1 MKKNTEKPATVE
13 SVIKK
18 IRYKKP
24 YSKLYNWS
32 IEYIWESTVKDNGWL
47 TKKDLA
53 DTYLAEVHEQIM
65 KQQMK
70 FHSTSSG
77 QRYLSMLLSDSL
89 EAEYHIK
96 QIISNARSRTIE
108 SYLEEIKMKRKS
120 QKEIDRDF
128 NSMYGHLSQKEQ
140 NKIKKGR
147 RSGVNRYKPNVCVEL
162 DVNPPSLGD
171 DIVTQLQEVELEAIL
186 KKGLTEKEYIFMN
199 QLKECS
205 YEEIARARQ
214 IDIASVG
221 RKKRRLRDKIR
232 EILAS

>member
-1 MKKNTEKPATVE
+1 MKKNTGNPATVE

-18 IRYKKP
+18 IRYEEP

-53 DTYLAEVHEQIM
+53 DTYLAEVHEQLM
-65 KQQMK
+65 KQRVK
-70 FHSTSSG
+70 FLSTNSG
-77 QRYLSMLLSDSL
+77 QRYVSMLLSDSL
-89 EAEYHIK
+89 EADYHIK
-96 QIISNARSRTIE
+96 QIVSNARSRTIE

-128 NSMYGHLSQKEQ
+128 NSMHGHLSEKEQ

-171 DIVTQLQEVELEAIL
+171 DIVTQLQEIELQAIL
-186 KKGLTEKEYIFMN
+186 KKELTEKEYIFMN
-199 QLKECS
+199 QLKEFSC
-205 YEEIARARQ
+205 EEIARVRQ

>member
-1 MKKNTEKPATVE
+1 MKENIWKPTTVE
-13 SVIKK
+13 RAINK

-53 DTYLAEVHEQIM
+53 DTYLAEIYKQIV
-65 KQQMK
+65 KRNMK
-70 FHSTSSG
+70 FRNTSSSH
-77 QRYLSMLLSDSL
+77 RYVALLLSNTV
-89 EAEYHIK
+89 EADYHIK

-108 SYLEEIKMKRKS
+108 FYSKEIKMKRKS

-128 NSMYGHLSQKEQ
+128 NSMHGHLSQMEQ
-140 NKIKKGR
+140 NDIKKGR
-147 RSGVNRYKPNVCVEL
+147 RSGVNRYKPNICAEL

-171 DIVTQLQEVELEAIL
+171 DIDTQLQEVELQAIL
-186 KKGLTEKEYIFMN
+186 KKELTEKEYIFMN
-199 QLKECS
+199 QLKGFSC
-205 YEEIARARQ
+205 EEIARIRQ
-214 IDIASVG
+214 IDISSVR

>member
-1 MKKNTEKPATVE
+1 MKKNTGNPTTVE
-13 SVIKK
+13 SVIIK
-18 IRYKKP
+18 IRYEEP

-47 TKKDLA
+47 TKKYLA
-53 DTYLAEVHEQIM
+53 DTYLAEVHEQLM
-65 KQQMK
+65 KQRVK
-70 FHSTSSG
+70 FLSTNSG
-77 QRYLSMLLSDSL
+77 QRYVSMLLSDSL
-89 EAEYHIK
+89 EADYHIK

-108 SYLEEIKMKRKS
+108 SYLGEIKMKRKS

-128 NSMYGHLSQKEQ
+128 NSMHGHLSEKEQ

-171 DIVTQLQEVELEAIL
+171 DIVTQLQEIELQAIL
-186 KKGLTEKEYIFMN
+186 KKELTEKEYIFMN
-199 QLKECS
+199 QLKEFSC
-205 YEEIARARQ
+205 EEIARVRQ

>member
-1 MKKNTEKPATVE
+1 MKKNTGNPATVE

-18 IRYKKP
+18 IRYEEP

-53 DTYLAEVHEQIM
+53 DTYLAEVHEQLM
-65 KQQMK
+65 KQRVK
-70 FHSTSSG
+70 FLSTNSG
-77 QRYLSMLLSDSL
+77 QRYVSMLLSDSL
-89 EAEYHIK
+89 EADYHIK

-128 NSMYGHLSQKEQ
+128 NSMHGHLSEKEQ

-171 DIVTQLQEVELEAIL
+171 DIVTQLQEIELQAIL
-186 KKGLTEKEYIFMN
+186 KKELTEKEYIFMN
-199 QLKECS
+199 QLKEFSC
-205 YEEIARARQ
+205 EEIARVRQ

-221 RKKRRLRDKIR
+221 RKKRRLRDKMI
-232 EILAS
+232 A

>member
-1 MKKNTEKPATVE
+1 MKKNTGNPATVE

-18 IRYKKP
+18 IRYEEP

-53 DTYLAEVHEQIM
+53 DTYLAEVHEQLM
-65 KQQMK
+65 KQRVK
-70 FHSTSSG
+70 FLSTNSG
-77 QRYLSMLLSDSL
+77 QRYVSMLLSDSL
-89 EAEYHIK
+89 EADYHIK

-128 NSMYGHLSQKEQ
+128 NSMHGHLSEKEQ

-171 DIVTQLQEVELEAIL
+171 DIVTQLQEIELQAIL
-186 KKGLTEKEYIFMN
+186 KKELTEKEYIFMN
-199 QLKECS
+199 QLKEFSC
-205 YEEIARARQ
+205 EEIARVRQ